1 MRIDKFM
8 NELSKMVFEHG
19 GTCKVMTVIA
29 KKNEEQ
35 KRESN
40 LHPIMAQALA
50 PFIKGLAK

>member
-1 MRIDKFM
+1 M
-8 NELSKMVFEHG
+8 NINDFVKKLEELVFEHG
-19 GTCKVMTVIA
+19 DTCKVMTVIA